1 MDRKSAR
8 KRRTLLFKKNI
19 LYLMF
24 MAYIYLKIRKKERLR
39 NIIRDRDHPLHL
51 IREKSDIWFHKS
63 YRLPRNLFYDILVLI
78 APKLECSNHEMARKS
93 SGPSLNPEILLA
105 ATLRYLAGGSYID
118 IVDLYRFP
126 PTCAHQYFW
135 RTIDAIDNPI

>member
-1 MDRKSAR
+1 MKW
-8 KRRTLLFKKNI
+8 
-19 LYLMF
+19 
-24 MAYIYLKIRKKERLR
+24 
-39 NIIRDRDHPLHL
+39 L
-51 IREKSDIWFHKS
+51 IDS
-63 YRLPRNLFYDILVLI
+63 
-78 APKLECSNHEMARKS
+78 KS

-126 PTCAHQYFW
+126 PTCAHKYFW